1 MSTLLEQASL
11 VLIPSGYK
19 EDVVYSQIPTNGNG
33 DLSFT
38 RASNGTRINSAG
50 LVEVCPWN
58 LLQQSETFTNG
69 IWSKNATAIN
79 TAIGASGIEAN
90 VANAPNGTL
99 TADRV
104 NFNLQ
109 SDLDLGMQQLYSPAI
124 ASQSFVSSIYVKGEG
139 SNIGKQIKLRTKR
152 STGGTFVSV
161 DTTITLT
168 ADWVRITSSALT
180 LLANNTGIQYIIS
193 SNDATN
199 ALIWGAQ
206 LNEGSTAKPYFPT
219 TDRLNVPRLT
229 YQNGGGGCPSL
240 LLEPQRTNSFTYSEQ
255 FDNAAW
261 VKIAA
266 TSVTANS
273 AISPD
278 GTQNAD
284 TLNSTTPTEAIF
296 QVSASGTITFSVYAK
311 AGTTTSLQLAS
322 TISFNGR
329 GADFNLSNGTC
340 SAVYQIGSG
349 DADIN
354 GGTSSIVNV
363 GNGWYRCIISGLVLT
378 ASRALTIANNNGN
391 ASYIYGAQC
400 EAGAYP
406 TTYIPTTTAS
416 ATRVADAFSRNNI
429 FTNGL
434 ITSSGGTWF
443 VELLNNFSL
452 TRDASDVGLF
462 IGNSSNGTSGDVLA
476 IRNNGTGRLSITKR
490 ISGTQT
496 GLYETTTNTT
506 KIAIKWNGSTADV
519 FVNGTKQVSATSFTA
534 TNMEFL
540 NGIGADVPKF
550 ISQMDLFPTPL
561 TDAEC
566 IALTTI

>member
-1 MSTLLEQASL
+1 MSDLLNKASL
-11 VLIPSGYK
+11 VVIPSGYK
-19 EDVVYSQIPTNGNG
+19 EDTVYSVVPSDGSG

-58 LLQQSETFTNG
+58 LLQQSETFDNAS
-69 IWSKNATAIN
+69 WSKNATAIN

-90 VANAPNGTL
+90 VADAPNGTM

-109 SDLDLGMQQLYSPAI
+109 SDLDLGLQQSYSPAI

-139 SNIGKQIKLRTKR
+139 SNIGKQIKLRIKR
-152 STGGTFVSV
+152 ATGGTFVSV

-206 LNEGSTAKPYFPT
+206 LNEGSSAKPYFPT

-240 LLEPQRTNSFTYSEQ
+240 LLEPQRTNVETWSED
-255 FDNAAW
+255 FSNVAW
-261 VKIAA
+261 TKIN
-266 TSVTANS
+266 SSITAN
-273 AISPD
+273 ATTSPD

-284 TLNSTTPTEAIF
+284 KIIENSLNGTHFVFNATATLSISSTL
-296 QVSASGTITFSVYAK
+296 SVYAK
-311 AGTTTSLQLAS
+311 ADTRTQLALQLGAS
-322 TISFNGR
+322 SVIY
-329 GADFNLSNGTC
+329 NLSTGTIV
-340 SAVYQIGSG
+340 SGSG
-349 DADIN
+349 GIIE
-354 GGTSSIVNV
+354 SV
-363 GNGWYRCIISGLVLT
+363 GNGWYRCAMTTTPINTNALIFTANGGTNSYQGNGTSGLF
-378 ASRALTIANNNGN
+378 IW
-391 ASYIYGAQC
+391 GAQL

-406 TTYIPTTTAS
+406 TSYIPTTTAS
-416 ATRVADAFSRNNI
+416 ATRVADSFSRNNI
-429 FTNGL
+429 YTNGL

-443 VELLNNFSL
+443 VELLN
-452 TRDASDVGLF
+452 TIAYVRDGSSYALF
-462 IGNSSNGTSGDVLA
+462 ISTSSNGFGGDGFIIYNGSPSS
-476 IRNNGTGRLSITKR
+476 IRPQLIKFVGGSASSVYSFGADNIKL
-490 ISGTQT
+490 
-496 GLYETTTNTT
+496 
-506 KIAIKWNGSTADV
+506 AIKWNGSTADV
-519 FVNGTKQVSATSFTA
+519 FANGTKVVSATSYTSTLMQFIG
-534 TNMEFL
+534 
-540 NGIGADVPKF
+540 NGTQPYPTF
-550 ISQMDLFPTPL
+550 ISQIDLFPTPL

-566 IALTTI
+566 IALTTL